1 VNINNRILLTG
12 ASGSFGTYL
21 KEEWSNQ
28 SHIFFASRNN
38 NVLQNHVT
46 LNPYDSKQWERV
58 ILENNISII
67 VHNAAHTQIWGKW
80 NEFESTNIQMMKT
93 LTSVVKNIP
102 HVKIVFL
109 STPSIYH
116 YANTP
121 FVTEDFY
128 PIKFPNFYAKSKFI
142 SENILL
148 DSGIP
153 YIIFRPRAI
162 VGKTDNTL
170 LPRLMETY
178 HSGKLRIIGNGKNI
192 ADFTSMK
199 NLQLAIELAINA
211 PEVAWNHI
219 YNITNGDPANVYSI
233 INSLLEAF
241 SLNPVSQKV
250 PVKLAKFA
258 AIFSEAVSKIKQKEP
273 LISRYQIELLSQN
286 FTLDINKSIELL
298 KYKPIQSN
306 SEMIQELIQANKTK
320 FNV

>member
-1 VNINNRILLTG
+1 MNINNRILLTG

-28 SHIFFASRNN
+28 RHIFFASRNN

-142 SENILL
+142 AENILL

-241 SLNPVSQKV
+241 SLNSVSQKV

>member
-1 VNINNRILLTG
+1 MNLNSRILLTG

-21 KEEWSNQ
+21 KEGWSNYSQ
-28 SHIFFASRNN
+28 IFFASRNN

-46 LNPYDSKQWERV
+46 LNPYDSKKWERV
-58 ILENNISII
+58 ILENDISII
-67 VHNAAHTQIWGKW
+67 VHNAAYTQIWGKW
-80 NEFESTNIQMMKT
+80 NEFESTNIEMMKT

-102 HVKIVFL
+102 HVRIVFL

-121 FVTEDFY
+121 YVKEDFY
-128 PIKFPNFYAKSKFI
+128 PTKFPNFYAKSKFI
-142 SENILL
+142 AENILV

-178 HSGKLRIIGNGKNI
+178 HSGKLRIIGSGNNI
-192 ADFTSMK
+192 ADFTSME

-211 PEVAWNHI
+211 PEVAWNQI
-219 YNITNGDPANVYSI
+219 YNITNGDPANVYSV

-250 PVKLAKFA
+250 PVKLAKLA
-258 AIFSEAVSKIKQKEP
+258 AIFSEGISKIQQKEP

-298 KYKPIQSN
+298 NYKPIQSN
-306 SEMIQELIQANKTK
+306 AEMIQELIQSNKTK

>member
-1 VNINNRILLTG
+1 MNILVTG

-21 KEEWSNQ
+21 KEEWRNNSK
-28 SHIFFASRNN
+28 IFFASRNN
-38 NVLQNHVT
+38 NFLPNHVT
-46 LNPYDSKQWERV
+46 LNPYDSKQWERL

-93 LTSVVKNIP
+93 LTSVVKNMP

-128 PIKFPNFYAKSKFI
+128 PIKFPNFYAKSKFMA
-142 SENILL
+142 ENILIN
-148 DSGIP
+148 SGIP
-153 YIIFRPRAI
+153 FIIFRPRAI
-162 VGKTDNTL
+162 VGRTDNTL

-178 HSGKLRIIGNGKNI
+178 HAGKLRIIGNGNNI

-219 YNITNGDPANVYSI
+219 YNITNGDPANIYII

-241 SLNPVSQKV
+241 SLNPVSRKV
-250 PVKLAKFA
+250 PVKLAKFV
-258 AIFSEAVSKIKQKEP
+258 AIFSEVSSKIQQKEP

-286 FTLDINKSIELL
+286 FTLDIGKSIELL

-306 SEMIQELIQANKTK
+306 AAMIQELIQANKIK
-320 FNV
+320 FKI

>member
-1 VNINNRILLTG
+1 MNILLTG

-21 KEEWSNQ
+21 KEEWRNNSN
-28 SHIFFASRNN
+28 IFFASRNN
-38 NVLQNHVT
+38 NCLPNYVT
-46 LNPYDSKQWERV
+46 LNPYDSIQWERL

-93 LTSVVKNIP
+93 LTSVVKNMP

-128 PIKFPNFYAKSKFI
+128 PIKFPNFYAKSKFMA
-142 SENILL
+142 ENILR

-153 YIIFRPRAI
+153 FVIFRPRAI

-178 HSGKLRIIGNGKNI
+178 HAGKLRVIGNGKNV

-219 YNITNGDPANVYSI
+219 YNITNGDPANVYSV

-241 SLNPVSQKV
+241 SLNPVSRKV
-250 PVKLAKFA
+250 PVKLANFV
-258 AIFSEAVSKIKQKEP
+258 AIFSEVLSKIQQKEP

-286 FTLDINKSIELL
+286 FTLDIGKSIELL

-306 SEMIQELIQANKTK
+306 AAMIQELIQANKIK
-320 FNV
+320 FNI